1 LSREDVVE
9 SESVVVEIGDDAV
22 AVVTLNRPD
31 HLNTFNT
38 PLAEQLDAAFRE
50 LDGDGRVRVIILR
63 GAGRVFCAGID
74 LDEFPDKTAQEYRDW
89 TERMERP
96 LATMMGISKPVIAQV
111 HGVAVANGAG
121 VVAAADLA
129 IAGVSARLGLTAI
142 NVGLNCIGPVVPVS
156 RSVGRKKALEL
167 LFFGDLVSAETAVD
181 IGLINRA
188 VPDEDLE
195 KEARAWARQLAEK
208 SPLAL
213 RSAKTSFYAAADLA
227 FGEAISY
234 MNGAF
239 ATLCTTED
247 AAEGIAAFKEKRP
260 AVWRGL

>member
-1 LSREDVVE
+1 MNFEAVTVDVGE
-9 SESVVVEIGDDAV
+9 DAV
-22 AVVTLNRPD
+22 AVLTLNRPD
-31 HLNTFNT
+31 QLNTFNT
-38 PLAEQLDAAFRE
+38 VLAAELDAALRA
-50 LDGDGRVRVIILR
+50 LDGDDRVRVVILR

-74 LDEFPDKTAQEYRDW
+74 LNEFPGKTEQEYQEW
-89 TERMERP
+89 TGRMEQP
-96 LATMMGISKPVIAQV
+96 LSTMMGISKPVIAQV

-129 IAGVSARLGLTAI
+129 IAADTARLGLTAI

-167 LFFGDLVSAETAVD
+167 LFFGDLISAETAME
-181 IGLINRA
+181 IGLINRV
-188 VPDEDLE
+188 VPEDRLE
-195 KEARAWARQLAEK
+195 EETRAWAWRLAEK

-213 RSAKTSFYAAADLA
+213 RSAKTSFYAAADLS
-227 FGEAISY
+227 FGSAMAH

-239 ATLCTTED
+239 AALCSTED

-260 AVWRGL
+260 PVWSER